1 MPISYEARCTR
12 CGDHFCPLD
21 EDDLEHV
28 ERVNGEPCGG
38 EGILL
43 GTWG

>member
-12 CGDHFCPLD
+12 CGEHFCPAD

-43 GTWG
+43 GAWG